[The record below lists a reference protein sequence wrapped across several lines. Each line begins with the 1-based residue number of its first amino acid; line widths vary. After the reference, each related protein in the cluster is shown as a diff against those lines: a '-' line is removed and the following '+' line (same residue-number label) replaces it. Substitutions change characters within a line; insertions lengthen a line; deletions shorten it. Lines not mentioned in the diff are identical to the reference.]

1 MAKIVQRMTTE
12 GEKKRTIRWLVQK
25 KVESEFLN
33 ELCNKKVLAVG
44 VYAGR

>member
-1 MAKIVQRMTTE
+1 MTIE